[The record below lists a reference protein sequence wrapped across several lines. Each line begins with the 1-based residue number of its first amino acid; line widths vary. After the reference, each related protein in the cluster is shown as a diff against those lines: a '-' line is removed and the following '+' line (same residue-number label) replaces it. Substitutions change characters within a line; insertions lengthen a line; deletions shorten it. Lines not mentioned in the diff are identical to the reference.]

1 MMKRTIGFILLALI
15 FALLIG
21 ITCYVCGWKMGMAI
35 WGIAFALALIIV
47 IAMYLIEEGENG
59 R

>member
-1 MMKRTIGFILLALI
+1 MKRTIGIILLVLI

-21 ITCYVCGWKMGMAI
+21 VTCYICGWKTGMTL

-47 IAMYLIEEGENG
+47 IAIYLIEAGE
-59 R
+59 

>member
-1 MMKRTIGFILLALI
+1 MKRTIGFILLALI

-21 ITCYVCGWKMGMAI
+21 VTCYICGWKMGMTI

-47 IAMYLIEEGENG
+47 IAIYLIEEGE
-59 R
+59 